1 MHWKLEQKAIYEA
14 VFPISKVFTIMKLPG
29 NKIYIKEKWWK
40 KIKKEIPPSTIDYSA
55 AAAAKSL
62 QSCPIPC
69 LFPDGKSK

>member
-1 MHWKLEQKAIYEA
+1 MEQKAIYEA
-14 VFPISKVFTIMKLPG
+14 VFPISKVFTTMKLPG

-40 KIKKEIPPSTIDYSA
+40 KIKKEIPPSTIEYPAAAA

-62 QSCPIPC
+62 QLCPIPC